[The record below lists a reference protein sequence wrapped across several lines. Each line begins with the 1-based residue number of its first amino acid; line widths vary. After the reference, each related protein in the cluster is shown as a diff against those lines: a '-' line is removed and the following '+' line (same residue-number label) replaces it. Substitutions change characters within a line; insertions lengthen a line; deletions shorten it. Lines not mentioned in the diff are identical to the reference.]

1 MLTKY
6 DQNMNAILE
15 GGMAGVW
22 DPCDDHH
29 HDKYRTEAIGEMDVV
44 ETDGLSLGL
53 CSSAHLIYRLKNGEI
68 FTSQF

>member
-1 MLTKY
+1 
-6 DQNMNAILE
+6 
-15 GGMAGVW
+15 MAGVW